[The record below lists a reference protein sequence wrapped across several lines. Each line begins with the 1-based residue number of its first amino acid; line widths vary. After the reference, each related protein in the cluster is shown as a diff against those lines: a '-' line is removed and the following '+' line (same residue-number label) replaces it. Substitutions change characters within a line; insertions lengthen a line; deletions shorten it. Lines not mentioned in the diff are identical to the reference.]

1 MCFLQKHEQ
10 EVLAVVDKS
19 RQAEQ
24 RRRPDEGVKKRSK
37 RREEEEGVHEA
48 MRASLSEG
56 WSLLLRLLDRR
67 QEVLRLA
74 AHFYRRLLEV
84 PPCVFLHD
92 MLSVAIS
99 GQDIYQHFL
108 ELIK

>member
-1 MCFLQKHEQ
+1 MARGERLRCIGRFCKIVCFLQKHEQ

-24 RRRPDEGVKKRSK
+24 RRRADEGVKKRSK
-37 RREEEEGVHEA
+37 RREEEGVHEA
-48 MRASLSEG
+48 MRSSLSEG

-74 AHFYRRLLEV
+74 SHFYQRLLEV
-84 PPCVFLHD
+84 PMC
-92 MLSVAIS
+92 IS
-99 GQDIYQHFL
+99 S
-108 ELIK
+108 

>member
-1 MCFLQKHEQ
+1 MARGERLRCIGRLCKIVCFLQKHEQ

-24 RRRPDEGVKKRSK
+24 RRRADEGVKKRSK
-37 RREEEEGVHEA
+37 RREEEGVHEA
-48 MRASLSEG
+48 MRSSLSEG

-74 AHFYRRLLEV
+74 SHFYQRLLEV
-84 PPCVFLHD
+84 PMC
-92 MLSVAIS
+92 IS
-99 GQDIYQHFL
+99 S
-108 ELIK
+108 